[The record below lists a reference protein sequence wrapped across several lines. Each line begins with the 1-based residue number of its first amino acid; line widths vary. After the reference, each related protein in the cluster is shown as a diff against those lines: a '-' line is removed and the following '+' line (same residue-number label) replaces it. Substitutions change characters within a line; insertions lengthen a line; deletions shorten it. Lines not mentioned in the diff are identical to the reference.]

1 MSQASALEEKKT
13 KEMTLVGAIT
23 SGLEVMLREDER
35 VILLG
40 EDIGTNGGVFRAT
53 DGLQLEFGEQRVV
66 DTPLAESGI
75 IGTSI
80 GLAMNGFLPIAEMQ
94 FQGFIYPA
102 FQQIVSHAV
111 RMRTRT
117 LSRFTVPLVI
127 RAPYGAGIHAPELHS
142 DSMESLFTHIPGLKV
157 VVPST
162 PYDAKGLLIASILD
176 PDPVLFMEPMKTYRA
191 YREDVPVE
199 KYIVN
204 IGEASVRQTG
214 EDVTVLAWGNM
225 VRLALEAARD
235 TLEEK
240 GIQSEVI
247 DLRTLDPLD
256 VPTIIASVEKTGRVV
271 VVHEG
276 HQTSGFGA
284 EIIAM
289 INDEALYSLRAPIQR
304 VTGFDVHVPFFSIE
318 QAYIPSAKR
327 IGAAIEHVMNEG

>member
-1 MSQASALEEKKT
+1 MSQPSALEEKKT

-80 GLAMNGFLPIAEMQ
+80 GLAMNGFLPVAEMQ

-162 PYDAKGLLIASILD
+162 LCGAVNRKYSPSGTFYGAD
-176 PDPVLFMEPMKTYRA
+176 ETYRA

-225 VRLALEAARD
+225 VRPALEAARD
-235 TLEEK
+235 AFEEK

-284 EIIAM
+284 EIIAI

-327 IGAAIEHVMNEG
+327 IGAAIEHVMNER